1 MQTDDCGSGSQL
13 CAVTNGV
20 NKKIPY
26 RSADLRLRTVALTLS
41 LSSCTAGAELS
52 ALHGVLRQQAQ
63 RQEADLAVSPVQRRA
78 GHQLLQEQVRVQS
91 VSAQVGGAVAP
102 QLWRSGESVKFHE
115 SAVKV
120 ASNIFEILARRVCCS
135 KCIFVSYRVSISH
148 WSE

>member
-1 MQTDDCGSGSQL
+1 MRDYRRDVQTDDCGSGSQL

-26 RSADLRLRTVALTLS
+26 RSADLRLSTVALILC

-91 VSAQVGGAVAP
+91 VSTQVGGAVAP
-102 QLWRSGESVKFHE
+102 QLW
-115 SAVKV
+115 
-120 ASNIFEILARRVCCS
+120 
-135 KCIFVSYRVSISH
+135 
-148 WSE
+148 

>member
-1 MQTDDCGSGSQL
+1 MRDYRRDVQTDDCGSGSQL

-20 NKKIPY
+20 NKIPY
-26 RSADLRLRTVALTLS
+26 RSADLRLSTVALTLC

-63 RQEADLAVSPVQRRA
+63 RQEAHLAVSPVQRRA

-102 QLWRSGESVKFHE
+102 QLW
-115 SAVKV
+115 
-120 ASNIFEILARRVCCS
+120 
-135 KCIFVSYRVSISH
+135 
-148 WSE
+148 

>member
-1 MQTDDCGSGSQL
+1 MQTDDCGSGSPL

-20 NKKIPY
+20 NKKTPY
-26 RSADLRLRTVALTLS
+26 RSTDLRLRTVALTLS
-41 LSSCTAGAELS
+41 LYSCTAGAELS

-102 QLWRSGESVKFHE
+102 QL
-115 SAVKV
+115 
-120 ASNIFEILARRVCCS
+120 C
-135 KCIFVSYRVSISH
+135 
-148 WSE
+148 